1 MYEIVVLLTALL
13 NRLIGWQV
21 DEECKVTLID
31 FPQMVPTSHSNAQE
45 LFDRDVACITRFF
58 SSKLKFVSEGHC
70 PDFKV
75 RGSVMYKSCVQTISQ
90 QLHPEKC

>member
-1 MYEIVVLLTALL
+1 M
-13 NRLIGWQV
+13 NGQV

-31 FPQMVPTSHSNAQE
+31 FPQMVPTSHTNAQE

-75 RGSVMYKSCVQTISQ
+75 HRSNHVQFPRTDNIPSIASREEDRSK
-90 QLHPEKC
+90 LVYTP